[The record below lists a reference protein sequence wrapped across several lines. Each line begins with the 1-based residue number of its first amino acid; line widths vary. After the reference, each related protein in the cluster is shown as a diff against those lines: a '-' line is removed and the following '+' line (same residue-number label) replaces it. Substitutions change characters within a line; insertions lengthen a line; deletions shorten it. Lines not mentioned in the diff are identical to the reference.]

1 MYVNLGH
8 ELIRQG
14 VARTSERT
22 YQGYFRYWNLFRV
35 SVGLSFFTL
44 TGARGESHARSLLT
58 YIAYASII
66 NGLMAGTI
74 AGHLA
79 AVKFFHRQERELE
92 LFSRHP
98 GIADALK
105 GVPRFHAEVG
115 TQWRLAV
122 CRQLVV
128 SDFLLRCRESG
139 GDASPYF
146 HFSVGRVTMHYGL
159 VNKDTEAKLQ
169 REGFQNWNLEFV

>member
-1 MYVNLGH
+1 M
-8 ELIRQG
+8 
-14 VARTSERT
+14 
-22 YQGYFRYWNLFRV
+22 
-35 SVGLSFFTL
+35 SVGLSFFPL

-58 YIAYASII
+58 YIAYGSII

-74 AGHLA
+74 AGHLV
-79 AVKFFHRQERELE
+79 AVKFFHHQERGLE

-98 GIADALK
+98 WMADALK
-105 GVPRFHAEVG
+105 GVPRFHAEAG

-139 GDASPYF
+139 GGVSPYF

-159 VNKDTEAKLQ
+159 INKDTEAKFQ
-169 REGFQNWNLEFV
+169 RERFQNWNLGFV